1 MTEEYKRQVNDLFY
15 NVTHRGSDISKAD
28 LNELLAMQT
37 GLEQIIKEKKKSA
50 FEADVKVLRKTIE
63 DFKSKYPSADWYVE
77 VEQEGCLEEHD
88 LFDLMDFSKIE
99 P

>member
-1 MTEEYKRQVNDLFY
+1 MTEDRKRQINDLFY

-37 GLEQIIKEKKKSA
+37 GLDQIIKEKKKSQ
-50 FEADVKVLRKTIE
+50 FEADVKALRKTIE

-88 LFDLMDFSKIE
+88 LFDLMDFSRIE

>member
-1 MTEEYKRQVNDLFY
+1 MTEDRKREINDLFY

-37 GLEQIIKEKKKSA
+37 GLDQIIKEKKKSQ
-50 FEADVKVLRKTIE
+50 FEADVKALRKTIE
-63 DFKSKYPSADWYVE
+63 DFKSKYPGADWYVE

-88 LFDLMDFSKIE
+88 LFDLMGFSRIE

>member
-1 MTEEYKRQVNDLFY
+1 MTGEYKRQVNDLFY
-15 NVTHRGSDISKAD
+15 NVTHRESDISKAD

-37 GLEQIIKEKKKSA
+37 GLEQIIKEKKKTA
-50 FEADVKVLRKTIE
+50 FEADVKALRKTIE

-77 VEQEGCLEEHD
+77 VEQEGGFEEHD